1 MRLKIV
7 CTRLLAL
14 LVLTSAAAAAQ
25 TPKAPLLNPSHAFW
39 KTHAP
44 DTVTADMETSKGIIT
59 LQLVRAWAPAG
70 VDRFYNLARGGY
82 FDDSRFYRVIY
93 GFIAQF
99 GVAGNPA
106 VTQAWARRYLP
117 ADAPREKNVRGT
129 LAFAQNKPTDR
140 STNVFINLSDNPS
153 LDTLKFVPFARITAG
168 MDVADSLYAFYGE
181 GPLSQLSGDPKRL
194 YNESNKYL
202 DKQYPKLD
210 RIIRITVRQ
219 P

>member
-14 LVLTSAAAAAQ
+14 LVLITAAAGAQ
-25 TPKAPLLNPSHAFW
+25 APKAPLLNPSHVFW
-39 KTHAP
+39 KTRAP

-82 FDDSRFYRVIY
+82 YDDSRFYRVIY

-117 ADAPREKNVRGT
+117 PDPPREKNMRGT
-129 LAFAQNKPTDR
+129 LAFAQNTPKDR
-140 STNVFINLSDNPS
+140 STNVFINL
-153 LDTLKFVPFARITAG
+153 
-168 MDVADSLYAFYGE
+168 
-181 GPLSQLSGDPKRL
+181 
-194 YNESNKYL
+194 
-202 DKQYPKLD
+202 
-210 RIIRITVRQ
+210 
-219 P
+219 